1 VSALRSLG
9 RRLLFADQPQETRFF
24 LFLAAWGL
32 GVGLVYWFLTYETAG
47 SALLI
52 GFGIA
57 SAAGAAWLMRSR
69 PAVLA
74 ARAERREPGPDVV
87 IPEVDT
93 AGGGT
98 VDIDR
103 PFLDERGRVPE
114 DTLAPLALGLGISLA
129 ATAIVFGPWLI
140 VAAAVPLVW
149 GAWAWLTGARDELDA
164 TQAASDAAARGRTPA
179 AGSGGEDGHAEPP
192 ARD

>member
-32 GVGLVYWFLTYETAG
+32 GVGIIYWILTDETAG

-52 GFGIA
+52 GFGTA
-57 SAAGAAWLMRSR
+57 SAAGAAWLIRSR
-69 PAVLA
+69 PAALA
-74 ARAERREPGPDVV
+74 RRAERREPGPDEV

-93 AGGGT
+93 SGGGT

-103 PFLDERGRVPE
+103 PFLDETGRVPE

-129 ATAIVFGPWLI
+129 ATAIVFGPWLLI
-140 VAAAVPLVW
+140 AGALPLAW
-149 GAWAWLTGARDELDA
+149 GAWAWFAGARDEFDA
-164 TQAASDAAARGRTPA
+164 TQAATDAAAEGRRPA
-179 AGSGGEDGHAEPP
+179 TGARSDLEEPP
-192 ARD
+192 GRPG